1 MDVWINFKN
10 ATKWQAEGIFKC
22 FFPSA
27 PAPSA
32 TPTPAATEA
41 DATKPGTDKGTL
53 PAAPSRRKQHI
64 HGVPLLTAE
73 ELETLAKKFA
83 AAIPE
88 DEMSVASLQ
97 GYLLKNKVRLPP
109 SRGGPGRCWLNGVI
123 ADPASGVRGGG
134 SRMGQDRARDE
145 GEAQEGEGRGTFM
158 RAALSSLLTFWLLA

>member
-27 PAPSA
+27 PSPSA
-32 TPTPAATEA
+32 APAEA
-41 DATKPGTDKGTL
+41 DATKSGTDKEIQQT
-53 PAAPSRRKQHI
+53 APSRRKQHI

-83 AAIPE
+83 EAIPE

-97 GYLLKNKVRLPP
+97 GYLLKNKVRQPTP
-109 SRGGPGRCWLNGVI
+109 KGAVQS
-123 ADPASGVRGGG
+123 
-134 SRMGQDRARDE
+134 
-145 GEAQEGEGRGTFM
+145 
-158 RAALSSLLTFWLLA
+158 